1 MTKLTDLTIAE
12 AREGLRD
19 KSFSAR
25 ELTQAHLAAIET
37 ANEALNAYVL
47 PTPERALEMAKASD
61 ARLKKGEGG
70 TLEGIPLGIKDL
82 FCTKGFRTT
91 ACSHILD
98 GFTPTYELTVTANLW
113 AAGRGDARQAQQ

>member
-1 MTKLTDLTIAE
+1 VTKLTDLTIAE

-70 TLEGIPLGIKDL
+70 TLEGIPLGI
-82 FCTKGFRTT
+82 
-91 ACSHILD
+91 
-98 GFTPTYELTVTANLW
+98 
-113 AAGRGDARQAQQ
+113 